1 MFEAKKH
8 EGRFGT
14 FYSSWAFSDVEESA
28 PKQNKAVLEEYRK
41 VLSCRMIYGR
51 DDLEHKRPEFT
62 GDEEL
67 ILRERNCYGRNVYEI
82 IEKPE
87 WMTIAEVAFVA
98 DTGNLC
104 FGFRTSGST
113 VTINTD

>member
-1 MFEAKKH
+1 MFEAKEH

-14 FYSSWAFSDVEESA
+14 FYSEWEFSDMERRA
-28 PKQNKAVLEEYRK
+28 PKLNREALDEYRK
-41 VLSCRMIYGR
+41 ALSYRKIYGQ
-51 DDLEHKRPEFT
+51 DNFEHKRPEFT

-67 ILRERNCYGRNVYEI
+67 ILRERNGYNKNVYEV

-87 WMTIAEVAFVA
+87 WMTMAEVALVA

-104 FGFRTSGST
+104 FGFATSGNT
-113 VTINTD
+113 VTVYTD

>member
-14 FYSSWAFSDVEESA
+14 FYSSWAFSDVEKTA
-28 PKQNKAVLEEYRK
+28 PKQNRAVLEEYRK
-41 VLSCRMIYGR
+41 VLSYRKIYGQGNIEYR
-51 DDLEHKRPEFT
+51 YPEFT
-62 GDEEL
+62 GEDEL
-67 ILRERNCYGRNVYEI
+67 ILRESNGYNKNVYKV

-104 FGFRTSGST
+104 FGFYGTYNSVT
-113 VTINTD
+113 VYTD

>member
-14 FYSSWAFSDVEESA
+14 FYSEWAFSDMEKSA
-28 PKQNKAVLEEYRK
+28 PKLNREVLDEYRK
-41 VLSCRMIYGR
+41 ALSYRVIYG
-51 DDLEHKRPEFT
+51 DNFEYGRPEFT
-62 GDEEL
+62 GEEEL
-67 ILRERNCYGRNVYEI
+67 ILRESNGYNKNVYEV

-87 WMTIAEVAFVA
+87 WMTIAEVALVA

-104 FGFRTSGST
+104 FGFYGTCNSVT
-113 VTINTD
+113 VYTD

>member
-14 FYSSWAFSDVEESA
+14 FYSEWAFSDMEKSA
-28 PKQNKAVLEEYRK
+28 PKLNRQILGEYRK
-41 VLSCRMIYGR
+41 ALSYRKIYGQ
-51 DDLEHKRPEFT
+51 DNFEFSRPEFT
-62 GDEEL
+62 GEEEL
-67 ILRERNCYGRNVYEI
+67 ILRERNCYNRNVYEI

-87 WMTIAEVAFVA
+87 WMTMAEVALVA

-104 FGFRTSGST
+104 FGFASNSSA
-113 VTINTD
+113 VVIYTD

>member
-14 FYSSWAFSDVEESA
+14 FYSEWAFSDMEKSA
-28 PKQNKAVLEEYRK
+28 PKLNREVLDEYRK
-41 VLSCRMIYGR
+41 ALSYRVIYG
-51 DDLEHKRPEFT
+51 DNFEHGRPEFT
-62 GDEEL
+62 GEEEL
-67 ILRERNCYGRNVYEI
+67 ILRERNSYNKNVYEV

-87 WMTIAEVAFVA
+87 WMTIAEVALVA

-104 FGFRTSGST
+104 FGFHGTCNSVT
-113 VTINTD
+113 VYTD